1 MNKNIRW
8 KSHSSFVYVGASRCA
23 GSVNKKIRYKKPFK
37 FCIRRSVTLYA
48 ECERYTGYS
57 INKAF
62 VHLRTRGSIMANDVR
77 REANEDRLR
86 RRERDRNR
94 RARETSEER
103 RARFGKLC
111 LYYSLSSLA
120 TSCILNGI
128 AG

>member
-1 MNKNIRW
+1 
-8 KSHSSFVYVGASRCA
+8 
-23 GSVNKKIRYKKPFK
+23 
-37 FCIRRSVTLYA
+37 
-48 ECERYTGYS
+48 
-57 INKAF
+57 
-62 VHLRTRGSIMANDVR
+62 MANDVR